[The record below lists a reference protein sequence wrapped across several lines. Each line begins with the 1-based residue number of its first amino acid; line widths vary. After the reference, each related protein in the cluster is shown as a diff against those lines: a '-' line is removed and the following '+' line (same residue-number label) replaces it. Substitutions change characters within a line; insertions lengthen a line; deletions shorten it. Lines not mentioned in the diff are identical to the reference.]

1 MSKTKMR
8 VFYELCFDLMEALAG
23 IAICEN
29 GARPV
34 NEVGKPDLSNEDIT
48 IIEQYIRKDFRSLT
62 DEANR
67 GHNRRIY

>member
-8 VFYELCFDLMEALAG
+8 VFYELCYDLMEALAG

-29 GARPV
+29 GACPV
-34 NEVGKPDLSNEDIT
+34 NEVGKPDLSDADIA
-48 IIEQYIRKDFRSLT
+48 IVEQYICKDFQSLT

-67 GHNRRIY
+67 GHERRIY